1 MQSAATLILDPK
13 IKVTINALR
22 VFVAIGSIT
31 YMVYGVILIVLGEK
45 VDGHEF
51 DCHNKEFIIQNSLL
65 IFILIIFY
73 YFACKVNAEI
83 NKLLSQAAS
92 VLDERNLL
100 LTKTRKAAMRNIWAL
115 LIWLSVVAVEAQV
128 YSICGYYMS
137 GEQC

>member
-1 MQSAATLILDPK
+1 M
-13 IKVTINALR
+13 
-22 VFVAIGSIT
+22 GSIT
-31 YMVYGVILIVLGEK
+31 YLVYGVILLILGEK

-115 LIWLSVVAVEAQV
+115 LIWLSVVAIEA
-128 YSICGYYMS
+128 
-137 GEQC
+137 